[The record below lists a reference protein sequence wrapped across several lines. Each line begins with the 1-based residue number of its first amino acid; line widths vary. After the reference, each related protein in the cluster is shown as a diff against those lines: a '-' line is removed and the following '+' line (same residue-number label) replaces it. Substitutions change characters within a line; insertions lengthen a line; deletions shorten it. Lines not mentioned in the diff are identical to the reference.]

1 MNKTTLIIAFCLS
14 FFCGFS
20 QNTRDI
26 SGIVKEK
33 TTNQPLIGASILI
46 EGTAQGAVT
55 NLDGKFKYT
64 INSKTS
70 VETVVLVVAYL
81 GFETKRIVVGK
92 TSYFEI
98 FLDEDTEALGEV
110 VITSSYGT
118 KKLKQEV
125 VGSIAS
131 VRTEDLIAEQ
141 PVITFDELLEGQ
153 LAGVYIETNNR
164 LGEETTINIRG
175 QGSLTPLG
183 TNVVGSSTQPLIIVD
198 GIILAEEVGIDGS
211 AFFDVGDGNFS
222 ENILN
227 PLAKIGVQDIES
239 FDVLKD
245 AAAVGLYGA
254 DAANGVIIITT
265 KSGKRGKLRFNAQLQ
280 SGISSPFNQFK
291 FLSGE
296 QYQNVLNIYNT
307 NSGNLNAVQPWNGL
321 DTDWFSLLNRAGTF
335 NKYTLGVSGG
345 TEHWSYRANATYQK
359 NAEAQVNNDFTKLNT
374 TLALD
379 YKKEKLTVSL
389 RFSPSLSEKND
400 PNTLYAFAVAPTISV
415 FDDDGNYTPFETYGN
430 PVAVANQNL
439 KESKTFGI
447 LNSLSLNYQILDD
460 LKFTTLFG
468 LDYSEK
474 EEDNLFSGLNSSGQF
489 NDGTLGRR
497 IQRER
502 NTKRWNWSAN
512 LFYNTTFKNNHY
524 FDALLGIETRQENV
538 DLSYAIGK
546 GFDILD
552 TPQPINTAESQ
563 NYQSDSSENTGR
575 SVFTQLNYDFKKKY
589 FLLANFRVD
598 QSSAFGAD
606 NDTALNGGLGASWVI
621 NNEGFFSK
629 SSKNPIDFLRLR
641 VSYGSTGNSR
651 IGSYRALGLYTVD
664 NDLDDF
670 DGYNGNDY
678 ANPSSA
684 PNPNLGWERN
694 NKFNLGVDVNAFNI
708 IKITLEVF
716 RDDIKDIIVS
726 RSAIPESGFTNV
738 QINGAEMYNQGIEF
752 SLQANWLK
760 TRDFKWNT
768 NFNISKIEN
777 EVTYLKGLGS
787 NTSISETARAQ
798 RVGYSTST
806 IWGYDYLGIDPAT
819 GRELYSIGGE
829 IYDASYVGA
838 NFNSSDWQ
846 PIGDSQPDFFGGL
859 RNNFSYKGLN
869 LGVIMTF
876 AYGQDALIDRNLID
890 NYRIL
895 SNRNI
900 SVNVIEDAWQQQS
913 DRASLP
919 LISDSNR
926 IISNSSK
933 YLFDESHINLKSI
946 NLSYDI
952 PVNTMNIPF
961 KALSIYV
968 NAANVKLWYK
978 NKSDA
983 NKNGVAEY
991 RSVYPQMRTISL
1003 GVNASF

>member
-1 MNKTTLIIAFCLS
+1 MTKITLIIVFSLT
-14 FFCGFS
+14 FFCGLS
-20 QNTRDI
+20 QNRRDI
-26 SGIVKEK
+26 SGIVKDQ
-33 TTNQPLIGASILI
+33 TTGQTLPGATVII
-46 EGTAQGAVT
+46 EGTSKGAST
-55 NLDGKFKYT
+55 DLEGKFAYT
-64 INSKTS
+64 IQANTAIESI
-70 VETVVLVVAYL
+70 VLVVSYL
-81 GFETKRIVVGK
+81 GFETQRILVGNK
-92 TSYFEI
+92 SFFEI
-98 FLDEDTEALGEV
+98 LLTEDSEALDEV

-125 VGSIAS
+125 VGSIAR
-131 VRTEDLIAEQ
+131 VKTKDIVAEQ

-164 LGEETTINIRG
+164 LGEETKINIRG

-183 TNVVGSSTQPLIIVD
+183 ANVVGTSTQPLIIVD

-211 AFFDVGDGNFS
+211 NFFDAGTGNIS

-265 KSGKRGKLRFNAQLQ
+265 KSGRKGKLRFNAQLQ
-280 SGISSPFNQFK
+280 SGISSPVNQFK

-296 QYQNVLNIYNT
+296 QYQTVFNLYNT
-307 NSGNLNAVQPWNGL
+307 NSGNLNAVMPWNGI
-321 DTDWFSLLNRAGTF
+321 DTDWFSLLNKAGTF
-335 NKYTLGVSGG
+335 NRYTMGASGG
-345 TEHWSYRANATYQK
+345 TKNWSYRANGTYQK
-359 NAEAQVNNDFTKLNT
+359 NNEAQVNNSYTKLNT

-379 YKKEKLTVSL
+379 YKREKISVSL
-389 RFSPSLSEKND
+389 RFSPSITEKND

-415 FDDDGNYTPFETYGN
+415 YDADGNYTPFETYGN
-430 PVAVANQNL
+430 PVAVANQNK
-439 KESKTFGI
+439 KESQTFGI
-447 LNSLSLNYQILDD
+447 LNSLSLNYQILDN

-474 EEDNLFSGLNSSGQF
+474 EEDNLFSGLNGSGQF

-497 IQRER
+497 ILRER

-512 LFYNTTFKNNHY
+512 LFYNTKSKSKHY
-524 FDALLGIETRQENV
+524 FDALLGIETRQEMV
-538 DLSYAIGK
+538 DLSYARGR
-546 GFDILD
+546 GFAILD
-552 TPQPINTAESQ
+552 TPQPISTAESQ
-563 NYQSDSSENTGR
+563 DYQSDSSENTGR
-575 SVFTQLNYDFKKKY
+575 SIFTQLNYDFKKKY
-589 FLLANFRVD
+589 FFLVNFRVD
-598 QSSAFGAD
+598 QSSAFGSD
-606 NDTALNGGLGASWVI
+606 NNTAINGGLGASWVI
-621 NNEGFFSK
+621 SNEGFFSK
-629 SSKNPIDFLRLR
+629 SSKNPIEFLRLR
-641 VSYGSTGNSR
+641 ASYGSTGNSR

-664 NDLDDF
+664 DDLDDF

-694 NKFNLGVDVNAFNI
+694 NKFNLGIDVNAF
-708 IKITLEVF
+708 KMFKLTLEVF
-716 RDDIKDIIVS
+716 RDDIKDLIVS
-726 RSAIPESGFTNV
+726 RNAIPESGFNNV

-752 SLQANWLK
+752 SIQANWLNSG
-760 TRDFKWNT
+760 DFKWNT

-777 EVTYLKGLGS
+777 EVTSLVGLGS
-787 NTSISETARAQ
+787 NTSAAERARAQ
-798 RVGYSTST
+798 RVGFSTST
-806 IWGYDYLGIDPAT
+806 IWGFDFIGIDPAT
-819 GRELYSIGGE
+819 GRALFNVDGN
-829 IYDASYVGA
+829 IYDASYVAA
-838 NFNSSDWQ
+838 NFDSSDWQ

-859 RNNFSYKGLN
+859 RNSFSYKGVNLN
-869 LGVIMTF
+869 VIMAF

-895 SNRNI
+895 SNRNV
-900 SVNVIEDAWQQQS
+900 SVNVFDDAWQQQG
-913 DRASLP
+913 DNASLP
-919 LISDSNR
+919 LISDNNR

-933 YLFDESHINLKSI
+933 YLFDETHINLRSI

-952 PVNTMNIPF
+952 PVNSKKNPF
-961 KALSIYV
+961 KALSIFV

-978 NKSDA
+978 DKSAA
-983 NKNGVAEY
+983 NKNGIAEY
-991 RSVYPQMRTISL
+991 RNVYPQMRTISL